1 MAFPLYKRE
10 MRDERKDYKTEGL
23 RDGECHSI
31 TLMLGL
37 KSSQTTFMVSKINMQ
52 KAWIMQL
59 SLKAIFTF
67 LLFAGMTVRYHSLN
81 SLSNQSDQSP
91 N

>member
-10 MRDERKDYKTEGL
+10 MRDERKDYKTGL

-37 KSSQTTFMVSKINMQ
+37 KSPQTTFMVSKINMQ